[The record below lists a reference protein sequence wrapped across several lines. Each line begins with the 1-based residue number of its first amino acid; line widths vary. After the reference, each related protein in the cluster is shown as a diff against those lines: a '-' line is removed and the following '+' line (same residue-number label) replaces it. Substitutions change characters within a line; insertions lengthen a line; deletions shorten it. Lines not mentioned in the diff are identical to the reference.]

1 MLKAIH
7 NGSSLQHFIRFLI
20 QYTNFGDN
28 LFQNLESEMN
38 LIRAA
43 RISSQLDQAF
53 GAYYGTV
60 LISLRI

>member
-7 NGSSLQHFIRFLI
+7 NCLLLQHFIRFLI
-20 QYTNFGDN
+20 QYTNLGDN
-28 LFQNLESEMN
+28 LFQNLESKMN

-43 RISSQLDQAF
+43 CISSQLDQAF

-60 LISLRI
+60 MISLRI